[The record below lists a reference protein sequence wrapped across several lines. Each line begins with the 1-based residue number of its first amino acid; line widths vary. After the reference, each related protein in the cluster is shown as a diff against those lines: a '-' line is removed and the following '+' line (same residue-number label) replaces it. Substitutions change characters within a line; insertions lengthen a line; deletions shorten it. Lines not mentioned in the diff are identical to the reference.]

1 MSASKGVLPDP
12 SEPDYT
18 VQVFPPR
25 SKANGAGMTSDS
37 ASAYAPEP
45 WPTVA
50 PAAFHG
56 LAGEVVST
64 ILPHTES
71 DPVAL
76 LLQYLASFGNVI
88 GRNRYYQA
96 EDTQHFGNLFVTL
109 VGDTSKAR
117 KGTSAERIRTIFKAV
132 DLTWASERMKGG
144 VSSGEGII
152 SQVRDEVRGMRKGIE
167 EIVDAGAGDHRFL
180 LMLHEFSQALV
191 VLKREGNTLS
201 QVLRDAWDGRERLET
216 LTKHAPTKASNACIS
231 IIAHITVEELRA
243 KLDETAM
250 ANGFANR
257 LLFACV
263 RRSKLLPFGGAL
275 AAEVAQRLG
284 EQTKE
289 AIIAAQLTTGV
300 TMNAPAQALW
310 REVYPELA
318 RGGDGLLAH
327 ITSRAEAQTVR
338 LALLYTLLDRAE
350 AIDAVHLEA
359 ALAVW
364 RYCEASAHYIFGD
377 LLGDPAADTI
387 LQTLRRRKPAGMAK
401 REIIDLFGRHLR
413 TAAINAALG
422 LLERTGKVRCEQQ
435 PQASG
440 AGRPREMW
448 FAQ

>member
-1 MSASKGVLPDP
+1 MSDEVPGVKPDDD
-12 SEPDYT
+12 EPHYT
-18 VQVFPPR
+18 TQVFPPR
-25 SKANGAGMTSDS
+25 AKTNGAGATSAATS
-37 ASAYAPEP
+37 PEP
-45 WPTVA
+45 WPTLA
-50 PAAFHG
+50 PAAYHG

-64 ILPHTES
+64 LLPHTES

-117 KGTSAERIRTIFKAV
+117 KGTSAERIRAIFKTV

-152 SQVRDEVRGMRKGIE
+152 SQVRDEVRGMRKGVE

-231 IIAHITVEELRA
+231 IIAHITIEELRA

-257 LLFACV
+257 FLFACV

-364 RYCEASAHYIFGD
+364 RYCEASARYIFGD

-413 TAAINAALG
+413 AAAINAALG

>member
-1 MSASKGVLPDP
+1 MTMKPLDP
-12 SEPDYT
+12 EPGYT
-18 VQVFPPR
+18 VEVLAPR
-25 SKANGAGMTSDS
+25 PKANGSGEAQNNISGYT
-37 ASAYAPEP
+37 PEP
-45 WPTVA
+45 WPTLA
-50 PAAFHG
+50 PAAYHG

-64 ILPHTES
+64 LLPHTES

-257 LLFACV
+257 FLFACV
-263 RRSKLLPFGGAL
+263 KRSKLLPFGGAL

-359 ALAVW
+359 ALAAW
-364 RYCEASAHYIFGD
+364 RYCEASARYIFGD

-387 LQTLRRRKPAGMAK
+387 LQTLRRRKPDGLIK
-401 REIIDLFGRHLR
+401 REIYGLFSHKLR
-413 TAAINAALG
+413 AATINAALG

-435 PQASG
+435 PSSG
-440 AGRPREMW
+440 GRPPEKW
-448 FAQ
+448 FAT